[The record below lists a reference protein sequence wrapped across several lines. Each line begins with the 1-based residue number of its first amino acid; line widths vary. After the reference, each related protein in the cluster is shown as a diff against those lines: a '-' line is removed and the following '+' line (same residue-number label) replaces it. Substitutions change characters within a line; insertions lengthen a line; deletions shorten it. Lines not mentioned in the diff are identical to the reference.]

1 MIAEVLHIMAA
12 EPAIAVDPAHPG
24 DAHTCSDGEGRSC
37 AVHHLTND
45 LMAWDDARLN
55 CREVTFDDVEIGS
68 ADATGDDLEQHFSW
82 L

>member
-1 MIAEVLHIMAA
+1 
-12 EPAIAVDPAHPG
+12 
-24 DAHTCSDGEGRSC
+24 
-37 AVHHLTND
+37 
-45 LMAWDDARLN
+45 MAWDDARLN